1 MIVATVTRSI
11 LVFVLGIWCCG
22 SVFMWFVATQNFA
35 VAGALQDAP
44 AKGFVAVTSGLDTDS
59 IRLATRHQAGEV
71 NRLFFHGWGLVQ
83 IPIALL
89 AFGLAWS
96 VRSSRILLVIMGLML
111 LIVLVLQLYV
121 VPETIRLGRV
131 LDFVPRDPAP
141 PEEAPFWRLH
151 NTYTGL
157 DMLKLAL
164 GLCGVSLLVRESRGS
179 SHH

>member
-1 MIVATVTRSI
+1 
-11 LVFVLGIWCCG
+11 
-22 SVFMWFVATQNFA
+22 MWFVATQNFA

-44 AKGFVAVTSGLDTDS
+44 AEGFVAVTSGLDTDS

-71 NRLFFHGWGLVQ
+71 NRLFFYGWGLVQ

-131 LDFVPRDPAP
+131 LDFVPRDPASP
-141 PEEAPFWRLH
+141 GGSSF
-151 NTYTGL
+151 
-157 DMLKLAL
+157 LAL
-164 GLCGVSLLVRESRGS
+164 AQHLHRPRHAEVRVGAVRGQPTGQGVARLVSSLAVHLAVVPFT
-179 SHH
+179 